1 MTDSRKQILLNYFAD
16 GFDTYLADGRMPAG
30 VEGDDVLAQYVRG
43 VVDRN
48 PNLGG
53 ADPDYREAF
62 KDNMQ
67 AFLGEMIDGF
77 EKIDRDGEPE
87 QLLHNRFVNGSPGE
101 RRAMWRQV
109 SQLTGMKYTQADLDT
124 AGYDS
129 QLTAANEQVIF
140 DMFAREWGDALARR
154 TSRTKHNLLSSA
166 SAEWEKSCERRCRQD
181 YRVRKQ
187 LRKSMNRYPQLA
199 AIAGI
204 IGRRENTVS
213 RDHTSLARRYSPT
226 SISTAVTSLEI
237 DRITTGNDLE
247 CTIPTEF
254 SYLAHP
260 ETELIFMMR
269 YSLRQL
275 QQFSSPGRDSSVK
288 APRAE
293 VNPRPAQGPII
304 VSVDTSSSMDGRAS
318 ELALAMLYQLLE
330 IARSEKRQCYLIT
343 FSVRSQAIDL
353 SQPGEWRRL
362 ESFLSNSYTGGTNGE
377 QMLRD
382 AIRQLHTENYSMA
395 DVLIISDFAFATPLP
410 ATLSAMRAE
419 QHLGTRFY
427 GLKIG
432 RLITPY
438 ASVLDKIWTV
448 E

>member
-1 MTDSRKQILLNYFAD
+1 
-16 GFDTYLADGRMPAG
+16 
-30 VEGDDVLAQYVRG
+30 
-43 VVDRN
+43 
-48 PNLGG
+48 
-53 ADPDYREAF
+53 
-62 KDNMQ
+62 
-67 AFLGEMIDGF
+67 
-77 EKIDRDGEPE
+77 
-87 QLLHNRFVNGSPGE
+87 
-101 RRAMWRQV
+101 
-109 SQLTGMKYTQADLDT
+109 
-124 AGYDS
+124 
-129 QLTAANEQVIF
+129 
-140 DMFAREWGDALARR
+140 
-154 TSRTKHNLLSSA
+154 
-166 SAEWEKSCERRCRQD
+166 
-181 YRVRKQ
+181 
-187 LRKSMNRYPQLA
+187 
-199 AIAGI
+199 
-204 IGRRENTVS
+204 
-213 RDHTSLARRYSPT
+213 
-226 SISTAVTSLEI
+226 
-237 DRITTGNDLE
+237 
-247 CTIPTEF
+247 
-254 SYLAHP
+254 
-260 ETELIFMMR
+260 
-269 YSLRQL
+269 
-275 QQFSSPGRDSSVK
+275 
-288 APRAE
+288 
-293 VNPRPAQGPII
+293 
-304 VSVDTSSSMDGRAS
+304 MDGRAS